1 MAQIA
6 EKQLLFSL
14 PVSPMTWDH
23 PLVDA
28 GAVPILVKVDILL
41 RADTWAQLLWV
52 NE

>member
-6 EKQLLFSL
+6 EKTTSVFFACS
-14 PVSPMTWDH
+14 PVTWDH

-28 GAVPILVKVDILL
+28 GAVPILVKVAILL